1 MKHLARIYFVQP
13 DERFTRLQ
21 SSITGQ
27 LFYLL
32 NLVKEPKANHCL
44 AGLDFLLRD
53 QSYRHTVRIVLE
65 SILEWHSYLYATD
78 CIELDDAIDCKDVF
92 DRLKLGVIFDKAG

>member
-1 MKHLARIYFVQP
+1 MKDLHFYKVVLLVNF
-13 DERFTRLQ
+13 
-21 SSITGQ
+21 
-27 LFYLL
+27 FYLL

-78 CIELDDAIDCKDVF
+78 SIELEGAFREGWFKT
-92 DRLKLGVIFDKAG
+92 KL

>member
-1 MKHLARIYFVQP
+1 MCFDQP

-32 NLVKEPKANHCL
+32 NLVKGPKANHCL
-44 AGLDFLLRD
+44 AGSDFLLRD

-65 SILEWHSYLYATD
+65 FVLEWHSYLYATD
-78 CIELDDAIDCKDVF
+78 FYFRGLN
-92 DRLKLGVIFDKAG
+92 